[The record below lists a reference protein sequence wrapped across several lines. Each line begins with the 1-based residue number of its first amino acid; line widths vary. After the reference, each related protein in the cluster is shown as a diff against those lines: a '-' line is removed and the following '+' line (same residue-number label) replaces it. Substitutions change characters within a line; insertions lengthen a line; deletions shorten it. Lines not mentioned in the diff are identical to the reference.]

1 MALAK
6 KAAPRNYALFNK
18 NTFNFR
24 AGGFVTREAARISK
38 QNMPKPRN
46 WRIAKL
52 SKTGTVIGW
61 VR

>member
-6 KAAPRNYALFNK
+6 KKAPRNYALFNK
-18 NTFNFR
+18 NTLNFR
-24 AGGFVTREAARISK
+24 TGGFITRAAARISK

-52 SKTGTVIGW
+52 SDNGTVVGW